1 VALARNSP
9 PTTIFPFGRGKN
21 GRLVYRRTGRTTKN
35 GLDGRQILNKTAIII
50 KMIKNVYPSNFVDF
64 MPPVDSPLN
73 TSGKHPAWKGERT
86 GLFIRVPVEIAKD
99 LRAEAQQTQQHFND
113 VAVNRLRTNGK

>member
-1 VALARNSP
+1 MDGP
-9 PTTIFPFGRGKN
+9 
-21 GRLVYRRTGRTTKN
+21 
-35 GLDGRQILNKTAIII
+35 DGRRKTDWTDGRILKCASIIR
-50 KMIKNVYPSNFVDF
+50 MIKNVYPSNFVDF
-64 MPPVDSPLN
+64 MLTDSPPN

-86 GLFIRVPVEIAKD
+86 GVYIRVPVEIAKE